1 MTNMEKKCLVIM
13 PTSDPD
19 GYAQGHFSR
28 VYQYIIVPACK
39 SAGFVPMRIDDPTVI
54 SSPPDVMKTI
64 IDTDIAIC
72 DLSSNNADALYGF
85 TIRYAINLPVVLI
98 KDRKTNLNFD
108 IQEFG
113 AVEYDDSLRIDTVQ
127 NEIEILGVALKKT
140 LANKVEVNSLL
151 NRLNLGSSQTTT
163 THVTESIDL
172 SENIEKKESLPVIS
186 PLPPFVGP
194 PITQSEIDKLKVGD
208 FLFHI
213 NYGKGEIM
221 TLSKMAKD
229 KVAKVQFDSGS
240 KMLVLM
246 TSGIWRSINS

>member
-1 MTNMEKKCLVIM
+1 M

-19 GYAQGHFSR
+19 GYAQGHFNR

-64 IDTDIAIC
+64 IDSDIAIC
-72 DLSSNNADALYGF
+72 DLSSNNAHALYGF
-85 TIRYAINLPVVLI
+85 TIRYAINLPVALI
-98 KDRKTNLNFD
+98 KDRKTNMMFD
-108 IQEFG
+108 IKEFG
-113 AVEYDDSLRIDTVQ
+113 AVEYDESLRIDTVQ
-127 NEIEILGVALKKT
+127 NEIETLSEVLKKT
-140 LANKVEVNSLL
+140 FANKVEINSLL
-151 NRLNLGSSQTTT
+151 NRLNIGTAQAPRAMN
-163 THVTESIDL
+163 VTESIDQG
-172 SENIEKKESLPVIS
+172 ENAEKKEIPLPIIS
-186 PLPPFVGP
+186 PLPGFVGD
-194 PITQSEIDKLKVGD
+194 PITQTEIDKLKVGD

-229 KVAKVQFDSGS
+229 KVAKVQFESGS

-246 TSGIWRSINS
+246 TSGIWRTINA

>member
-1 MTNMEKKCLVIM
+1 M

-19 GYAQGHFSR
+19 GYAQGHFNR

-64 IDTDIAIC
+64 IDSDMAIC
-72 DLSSNNADALYGF
+72 DLSANNAHALYGF
-85 TIRYAINLPVVLI
+85 TIRYAINLPVTLV
-98 KDRKTNLNFD
+98 KDSKTNLMID
-108 IQEFG
+108 IKEFG
-113 AVEYDDSLRIDTVQ
+113 AVEYDESLRIDTVQ
-127 NEIEILGVALKKT
+127 NEIETLSEALKKT
-140 LANKVEVNSLL
+140 FANKVEINSLL
-151 NRLNLGSSQTTT
+151 NRLNIGSSQANSTR
-163 THVTESIDL
+163 VANSIDP
-172 SENIEKKESLPVIS
+172 SESIEKKESSLPIIS
-186 PLPPFVGP
+186 PLPGFVGK
-194 PITQSEIDKLKVGD
+194 PITESEIDKLKVGD

-229 KVAKVQFDSGS
+229 KVAKVQFESGS

-246 TSGIWRSINS
+246 TSGIWRTINS

>member
-1 MTNMEKKCLVIM
+1 MEKKCLVIM

-19 GYAQGHFSR
+19 GYAQGHFNR

-54 SSPPDVMKTI
+54 GSPPDVMKTI

-72 DLSSNNADALYGF
+72 DLSSNNVHSLYGF
-85 TIRYAINLPVVLI
+85 TIRYAINLPVTLI
-98 KDRKTNLNFD
+98 KDTKTRLTIDVN
-108 IQEFG
+108 EFG
-113 AVEYDDSLRIDTVQ
+113 AVEYDESLRIDTVQ
-127 NEIEILGVALKKT
+127 NEIEILGNALKNT
-140 LANKVEVNSLL
+140 FANKMQVNSLL
-151 NRLNLGSSQTTT
+151 NRLQIGSSQAAATRSIS
-163 THVTESIDL
+163 ESID
-172 SENIEKKESLPVIS
+172 EQTIEKKESSLPVIS
-186 PLPPFVGP
+186 PLPSYVGEA
-194 PITQSEIDKLKVGD
+194 ITQSEIDRLKVGD

-246 TSGIWRSINS
+246 TSGIWRTINS

>member
-1 MTNMEKKCLVIM
+1 MEKKCLVIM

-39 SAGFVPMRIDDPTVI
+39 SAGFVPMRVDDPTVI
-54 SSPPDVMKTI
+54 GTPLDVMKTI
-64 IDTDIAIC
+64 IDSDIAIC
-72 DLSSNNADALYGF
+72 DLSSNNAHALYGF

-98 KDRKTNLNFD
+98 KDRQTNLAFD

-127 NEIEILGVALKKT
+127 NEIEILSVALKKT

-163 THVTESIDL
+163 THVTESLDP
-172 SENIEKKESLPVIS
+172 SESIEKKESSLPIIS
-186 PLPPFVGP
+186 PLPSYVGEA
-194 PITQSEIDKLKVGD
+194 ITQSEIDRLKVGD

-229 KVAKVQFDSGS
+229 KVAKVQFESGS

>member
-1 MTNMEKKCLVIM
+1 MEKKCLVIM

-19 GYAQGHFSR
+19 GYAQGHFNR
-28 VYQYIIVPACK
+28 VYQYIIMPACK

-64 IDTDIAIC
+64 IEADIAIA
-72 DLSSNNADALYGF
+72 DLSSSNTHSLYGF
-85 TIRYAINLPVVLI
+85 TIRYAINLPVVLV
-98 KDRKTNLNFD
+98 KDRKTILTFD
-108 IQEFG
+108 ISEFG
-113 AVEYDDSLRIDTVQ
+113 AFEYDESLRIDTVQ
-127 NEIEILGVALKKT
+127 NEIEILSEGLKKT
-140 LANKVEVNSLL
+140 FANKLEANSLL
-151 NRLNLGSSQTTT
+151 SRLHIASSQASSTAYSPADQ
-163 THVTESIDL
+163 VDNL
-172 SENIEKKESLPVIS
+172 EKKESSLPIIS
-186 PLPPFVGP
+186 PVPAYVGDA
-194 PITQSEIDKLKVGD
+194 ITQSEIDRLKVGD

-246 TSGIWRSINS
+246 TSGIWRTVNS